1 MKKSRKRSAAG
12 SPQLGATASEAAA
25 AAVSAS
31 PVKKRKAVP
40 MNPLPVGRPI
50 RVFADGIFDL
60 FHFGHAR
67 VLEQAKN
74 IFPGR
79 EVHLVVGICSDEDTH
94 RYKGKTV
101 MTEEE
106 RIESVR
112 HCRHVDE
119 IIERSPWVLTNEF
132 LEKHR
137 IDYVA
142 HDDLLYPDASGAAD
156 DVYAFVKQQG
166 MFVPTKRYATSWLS
180 VSSSADCPRRTEGIS
195 TSDLINRIVKDYD
208 NFGKGPPWKYCPP
221 VAALMAFGDSS
232 PEPCTWILPKGHEYI
247 VSEGEADSD
256 GRTCRTPGERSS
268 SWLDGIGLIVLAQV
282 DEIKNNI
289 KDNVTEISDSLGYW
303 MDNSINL
310 IDDFLKLFSREG
322 RLNQF
327 VRESSERFSN
337 IAKTTP
343 M

>member
-1 MKKSRKRSAAG
+1 MGGDTAAAAASSSGDGDGRGLVKKSRKRSAAG

-166 MFVPTKRYATSWLS
+166 MFVPTKR
-180 VSSSADCPRRTEGIS
+180 TEGIS

-208 NFGKGPPWKYCPP
+208 NFVRRNLARGFSRKDMNISYLREKRIQ
-221 VAALMAFGDSS
+221 MA
-232 PEPCTWILPKGHEYI
+232 ER
-247 VSEGEADSD
+247 V
-256 GRTCRTPGERSS
+256 GR
-268 SWLDGIGLIVLAQV
+268 QV

>member
-12 SPQLGATASEAAA
+12 SPLLGATASEAAA

-74 IFPGR
+74 IFPGH

-142 HDDLLYPDASGAAD
+142 HDDLPYPDASGAAD

-208 NFGKGPPWKYCPP
+208 NFGKGPSPWKYWP
-221 VAALMAFGDSS
+221 L
-232 PEPCTWILPKGHEYI
+232 
-247 VSEGEADSD
+247 
-256 GRTCRTPGERSS
+256 
-268 SWLDGIGLIVLAQV
+268 WLL
-282 DEIKNNI
+282 
-289 KDNVTEISDSLGYW
+289 
-303 MDNSINL
+303 
-310 IDDFLKLFSREG
+310 
-322 RLNQF
+322 
-327 VRESSERFSN
+327 
-337 IAKTTP
+337 
-343 M
+343 

>member
-1 MKKSRKRSAAG
+1 MGGDTAAAAASSSGDGDGRGLVKKSRKRSAAG
-12 SPQLGATASEAAA
+12 SPLLGATASEAAA

-74 IFPGR
+74 IFPGH

-142 HDDLLYPDASGAAD
+142 HDDLPYPDASGAAD

-166 MFVPTKRYATSWLS
+166 MFVPTKR
-180 VSSSADCPRRTEGIS
+180 TEGIS

-208 NFGKGPPWKYCPP
+208 NFVRRNLARGFSRKDMNISYLREKRIQ
-221 VAALMAFGDSS
+221 MA
-232 PEPCTWILPKGHEYI
+232 ER
-247 VSEGEADSD
+247 V
-256 GRTCRTPGERSS
+256 GR
-268 SWLDGIGLIVLAQV
+268 QV